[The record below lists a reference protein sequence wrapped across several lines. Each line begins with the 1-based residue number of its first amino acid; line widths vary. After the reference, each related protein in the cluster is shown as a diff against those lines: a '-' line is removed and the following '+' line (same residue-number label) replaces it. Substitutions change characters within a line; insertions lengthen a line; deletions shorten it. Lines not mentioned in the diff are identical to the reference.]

1 MLELSAIQ
9 KIVIWILP
17 VLLAITLHEAAH
29 AWVAARLGDTT
40 AKMLGRLSFNPLKHI
55 DPIGTILVPI
65 VILILSQFHFVFG
78 WAKPVPI
85 NSTYFKKPRRD
96 LALATGAGPLSNLI
110 MAFLWTIC
118 LKIGSMLHPST
129 SNLALFMVL
138 SGQAG
143 IIINLLLAYL
153 NLLPILPLDGGR
165 ILTSLL
171 PFRQAMQYEKIE
183 PYGTLIL
190 LILIFT
196 GVLGWLIRPPINW
209 SMAGLY
215 SLFNL

>member
-1 MLELSAIQ
+1 MLDLSIAQ
-9 KIVIWILP
+9 KIAIWILP
-17 VLLAITLHEAAH
+17 VLFAITIHEAAH

-40 AKMLGRLSFNPLKHI
+40 AKMLGRLSFNPMKHI
-55 DPIGTILVPI
+55 DLVGTILVPI
-65 VILILSQFHFVFG
+65 FVLIVSQFSFVFG

-85 NSTYFKKPRRD
+85 NSNLFRKPRRD

-110 MAFLWTIC
+110 MAFFWAIC
-118 LKIGSMLHPST
+118 LKIGSMLNPAT
-129 SNLALFMVL
+129 SNLALFLVL

-143 IIINLLLAYL
+143 IVINLLLAYL

-171 PFRQAMQYEKIE
+171 PIRQAMQYQKTE
-183 PYGTLIL
+183 PYGIFIL
-190 LILIFT
+190 LFLIFT
-196 GVLGWLIRPPINW
+196 GVIGWIIRPPISW
-209 SMAGLY
+209 SLNGLY